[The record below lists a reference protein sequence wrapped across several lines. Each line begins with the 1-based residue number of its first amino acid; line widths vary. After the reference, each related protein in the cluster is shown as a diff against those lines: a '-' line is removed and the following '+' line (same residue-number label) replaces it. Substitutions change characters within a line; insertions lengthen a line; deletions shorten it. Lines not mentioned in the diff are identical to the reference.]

1 VCVCDLIHLHSHPHT
16 HAHTHSRTRRSVKDD
31 DLMVFDSYDLVKP
44 PIVPGGS
51 FIAASYILTTNQTRV
66 SAYVYVFVYVNV
78 CVCV

>member
-1 VCVCDLIHLHSHPHT
+1 
-16 HAHTHSRTRRSVKDD
+16 VKDD